1 MKKNILKYTPIV
13 ATMLLA
19 ASCASQ
25 KNATTTTTTTTVT
38 TTTDKTTTVT
48 TTTDKTTDKATA
60 KPSQQFVQ
68 RVVDN
73 HVLATDIVANSEF
86 TLRLN
91 GKEISVPAKLS
102 LRKDACIRIQIL
114 MPLLRTEL
122 ARVEFTPDYVLLVD
136 RYHKEYIKASY
147 AEVSFLAN
155 NGLSFY
161 SLQSLFWNELI
172 VPGAKNVKDADLK
185 KFAVDLNSNRQVLP
199 VTLSKGNIAYNWG
212 VDNNT
217 ALIRNANIT
226 YSSAAHGKSTLTWN
240 YSNFKN
246 IGTKKFPLDHEVSLN
261 TNYGGKNRS
270 AQVSL
275 QLSSPKT
282 SSDWDAHT
290 EISSKYRK
298 VGVDQL
304 LNKLTSLQ

>member
-1 MKKNILKYTPIV
+1 MKKILRYAPI
-13 ATMLLA
+13 AMAMLLM
-19 ASCASQ
+19 ASCAS
-25 KNATTTTTTTTVT
+25 KKTI
-38 TTTDKTTTVT
+38 TDGTKL
-48 TTTDKTTDKATA
+48 
-60 KPSQQFVQ
+60 PSLPHAQTEKSTEKQSLQFVQ
-68 RVVDN
+68 RIADN
-73 HVLATDIVANSEF
+73 NATTANILASGDF
-86 TLRLN
+86 TLKT
-91 GKEISVPAKLS
+91 GSKEITVPAKLS
-102 LRKDACIRIQIL
+102 MRKDECIRIQLL
-114 MPLLRTEL
+114 MPILRSEL
-122 ARVEFTPDYVLLVD
+122 ARIEFTPDYVLLID

-147 AEVSFLAN
+147 SEVSFLAN

-161 SLQSLFWNELI
+161 SLQSLFWNELT

-217 ALIRNANIT
+217 ALIQNANIT